1 VGYVDQRKIGR
12 ANGEVIPLTYNY
24 MFVTI
29 LDNPENIIILENFL
43 SCYLDIPLDTIRGHL
58 KLNKRDLPIDSKKE
72 KNKQVDLILTMG
84 SDIFNIEMNNS
95 FDKDIKERNVV
106 YGCAI
111 HGKQLAYGADYKNI
125 HKFLQINFDNS
136 TESKNITKF
145 IENFVLMDSTTKRIL
160 SNKFSFDVIHMQ
172 TSSALCYNN
181 REKKL
186 YYWCKAFQT
195 KDAKE
200 LLEILEVHELME
212 EKAQEKYLDEVDK
225 YSTDDEVYQIY
236 SEYTREEMERNTANK
251 NLEIKQQ
258 EVLQMQQEVEQKQQE
273 VEQYEQSVK
282 QQAKEVE
289 QYEKNVKQHEQNVKQ
304 QAKEVS
310 SKAQEV
316 EQKQK
321 ELEKTQ
327 HELDQKIINIVK
339 GLFKANMSQE
349 EIASLTNLTID
360 KINKIINDGVIN

>member
-1 VGYVDQRKIGR
+1 MDQRKIGR

-43 SCYLDIPLDTIRGHL
+43 SCYLDIPLDTIRGNL
-58 KLNKRDLPIDSKKE
+58 SLNKRDLPIEHKKE
-72 KNKQVDLILTMG
+72 KNKQVDLILKIDN
-84 SDIFNIEMNNS
+84 DIINIEMNNS

-186 YYWCKAFQT
+186 YYWCKAFQA

-258 EVLQMQQEVEQKQQE
+258 EVEQYEQSVKQQAQEVEQKQQE
-273 VEQYEQSVK
+273 VEQYEKNVK

-289 QYEKNVKQHEQNVKQ
+289 Q
-304 QAKEVS
+304 
-310 SKAQEV
+310 
-316 EQKQK
+316 KQK
-321 ELEKTQ
+321 DLQAREDKLNNLLSESVNKGKKSVQ
-327 HELDQKIINIVK
+327 IEMVK
-339 GLFKANMSQE
+339 KLFNKNMSPE
-349 EIASLTNLTID
+349 EISEITDLSVDEIKKLLN
-360 KINKIINDGVIN
+360 N